1 MSGSG
6 GSLLFEVVTP
16 AANAAARRLTTA
28 AYVGA
33 TMSSPPADAILENYI
48 DEVSAKV
55 ARFCGLAA
63 DTAMTPPTFASET
76 LRATW
81 FTACHDRGDK
91 LLLPWRVPVS
101 SITSIVEG
109 GTTLTTSTEY
119 RLLPGGM
126 VLRLAGDSET
136 PTCWSTAKI
145 VVVYVAGWAT
155 LSTNAPADLQAA
167 VAEQV
172 KYRSMRIDHD
182 PAIRSEAVPD
192 VYSASYAVAG
202 GDNIGESG
210 LLVQVETA
218 LAPYRSF
225 AL

>member
-1 MSGSG
+1 MSASAD
-6 GSLLFEVVTP
+6 LFEVTV
-16 AANAAARRLTTA
+16 AAGGASARRITTTA
-28 AYVGA
+28 YVA
-33 TMSSPPADAILENYI
+33 AMMSTSPGDDALNSYI

-63 DTAMTPPTFASET
+63 DAAMTPPTFASET

-81 FTACHDRGDK
+81 YVTCHDRGDK
-91 LLLPWRVPVS
+91 LLLPWRIPVS
-101 SITSIVEG
+101 SITSIVEAG
-109 GTTLTTSTEY
+109 VTLTTGTDY

-145 VVVYVAGWAT
+145 VIVYVAGWAT

-172 KYRSMRIDHD
+172 KYRVFAKDRD
-182 PAIRSEAVPD
+182 PALRSENEPD
-192 VYSASYAVAG
+192 VYAASYAVAG
-202 GDNIGESG
+202 GENIGPSG
-210 LLVQVETA
+210 LLIQVESA